1 MPRNPVRRP
10 SKKCSKKK
18 GSSIRKTPL
27 TRVKVLFSTRSHGP
41 TPLLRSLN
49 FVVHV
54 ETTNTSPQQGMLL
67 NRFEEPDSEIV
78 SLHAG
83 PIERFDRALNEH
95 IELTRRELQQPGF
108 IGSELPLESIWKT
121 RDGRTVAETRRTFK
135 TQKGF
140 FTVSEVVKAVEK
152 FERVDRPKSQWFG
165 GIDCHHV
172 FFEGLRPNAEKN
184 AFCVCWGS

>member
-1 MPRNPVRRP
+1 MPRNSVRP
-10 SKKCSKKK
+10 SKKCSQKK
-18 GSSIRKTPL
+18 GSSIKKTPL
-27 TRVKVLFSTRSHGP
+27 TQCKVLSSTRSCGP
-41 TPLLRSLN
+41 TPMLQSLN

-54 ETTNTSPQQGMLL
+54 ETTNTAPQQGMLL

-83 PIERFDRALNEH
+83 PLERFDRALNEL
-95 IELTRRELQQPGF
+95 IELTRDEVNQPGF

>member
-10 SKKCSKKK
+10 SKKSSKSSRFKK
-18 GSSIRKTPL
+18 APL
-27 TRVKVLFSTRSHGP
+27 TRCKVLSSTRSCGP
-41 TPLLRSLN
+41 TPMLRSVT
-49 FVVHV
+49 FVAHV

-95 IELTRRELQQPGF
+95 IELTRDELQQPGF
-108 IGSELPLESIWKT
+108 IGSELPLESIWKA
-121 RDGRTVAETRRTFK
+121 RDGRTVAETRRTYK
-135 TQKGF
+135 THKGF

-152 FERVDRPKSQWFG
+152 FDRVDRPKSKWFG
-165 GIDCHHV
+165 GVDCHHV
-172 FFEGLRPNAEKN
+172 FFEGLCPNAEKN

>member
-1 MPRNPVRRP
+1 M
-10 SKKCSKKK
+10 
-18 GSSIRKTPL
+18 
-27 TRVKVLFSTRSHGP
+27 
-41 TPLLRSLN
+41 
-49 FVVHV
+49 
-54 ETTNTSPQQGMLL
+54 
-67 NRFEEPDSEIV
+67 V

-83 PIERFDRALNEH
+83 PLERFDRALNEH
-95 IELTRRELQQPGF
+95 IELTRDEVNQPGF

-152 FERVDRPKSQWFG
+152 FERVDRPKSKWFG

-184 AFCVCWGS
+184 AFCISWGS